1 LKRKKAGC
9 QKNPARFGLQDRYG
23 RFNQTIKQTGCQR
36 MSILYDE
43 GQQAIATE
51 SRRVLD
57 ARVSKD
63 RLLALLEQVGQFD
76 QIFWETAVE
85 QGWTALAIPEEYGGL
100 GLGLIEL
107 GLVAQASGAAT
118 AGAPFLTVGYGAS
131 RGLLASGDE
140 GLKTRWLPALAS
152 GEALG
157 TVAFAEG
164 NAPLPPRPTVI
175 FAGGNL
181 SGVKQGVTA
190 GLKADFAIVWA
201 RGDGHP
207 VLVLVELT
215 YAQRTAINSF
225 DNSRLFANLAFAD
238 TPATLLAE
246 GAAAAALAQDILARM
261 AVVAAHEQAGGAEAL
276 LFIARDYALTRK
288 AFGQPIGAFQSVKHR
303 IAEIYGLVEIA
314 RANCIDAAAKEGQP
328 GFLKAAAAARIS
340 ATDAYDTAA
349 RDCIQVHGG
358 IGVTWDMGL
367 HLHMRR
373 ARSLAI
379 ETGNMVF
386 WEDLL
391 ATELTGVAA

>member
-1 LKRKKAGC
+1 
-9 QKNPARFGLQDRYG
+9 
-23 RFNQTIKQTGCQR
+23 

-43 GQQAIATE
+43 GQQAIASE

-57 ARVSKD
+57 ARTSKE
-63 RLLALLEQVGQFD
+63 RLLGLLEQTGQFD
-76 QIFWETAVE
+76 QPYWDTAVE
-85 QGWTALAIPEEYGGL
+85 QGWTALAIPEQHGGL
-100 GLGLIEL
+100 GLDLVEL
-107 GLVAQASGAAT
+107 GLVAQATGAAT
-118 AGAPFLTVGYGAS
+118 AGAPFLTAGYGAS
-131 RGLLASGDE
+131 RGLLACADE
-140 GLKTRWLPALAS
+140 ELKARWLPALAS

-164 NAPLPPRPTVI
+164 NAPLPPLPKVS
-175 FAGGNL
+175 FAGGRL
-181 SGVKQGVTA
+181 SGVKEGVTA

-201 RGDGHP
+201 SHNGQP
-207 VLVLVELT
+207 ALVLAELSGVS
-215 YAQRTAINSF
+215 REVVDSF
-225 DNSRLFANLAFAD
+225 DNSRLYAD
-238 TPATLLAE
+238 LGFVGTPATLLIE

-261 AVVAAHEQAGGAEAL
+261 AVVTAYEQTGGAEAL
-276 LFIARDYALTRK
+276 LFIARDYAITRR
-288 AFGQPIGAFQSVKHR
+288 AFGQLIGAFQSVKHR
-303 IAEIYGLVEIA
+303 IAEMYGLVEIA

-373 ARSLAI
+373 TRSLAI
-379 ETGNMVF
+379 ETGNMFF